1 MKYKIINGSITL
13 CGNTILESINIEIN
27 ENSHIGIVG
36 ANGVGK
42 TTLLKGI
49 INNELIDEGIDD
61 TKHEII
67 KIGTYNIGYQEQITF
82 DDENITLED
91 EIRKCYKEIID
102 IENKIKAYEENMV
115 DISKYSNLLDN
126 YKYLGGYTYKKEY
139 EVILHRFGFNDE
151 DKKRPISS
159 FSGGERTKIAFIK
172 LLLSKPDLLLLDEPT
187 NHLDIDAIMWLEGF
201 LKEYKK
207 AFVVIS
213 HDRMF
218 LNNIV
223 NTIYEIRDYKTIQYS
238 GNYEYYEKEKQLRYE
253 QAVREYN
260 KQQVEIK
267 HLREIYERFRNK
279 PSKASMALS
288 RLHRLEKM
296 DILDKPSSINNK
308 SFKANL
314 NDIGES
320 PKKVLMIKDLSV
332 GYDKELCN
340 ISLDVIKG
348 SKIGVIG
355 KNGTGKSTLLKTING
370 MLSPLSG
377 EVQYGLH
384 VNIGYFD
391 QTLKMINDNNTIL
404 TEFKESHP
412 ELLEQEA
419 RNMLA
424 GFLFTGEDVN
434 KKINVLSGGEKVR
447 LQLCKIFASKPNL
460 LILDEPTNHMDID
473 NKEYLEDILKDYEG
487 TLIFVSHDRYFI
499 KKCATSLIVFN
510 DNNCEYLDYDY
521 DKYMNNQQVEQKKKE
536 LEDYK
541 PKKKYQKVIDETIKK
556 DNIYELKKELNKLE
570 QEIIKKEVKIKML
583 NEELTKPEVYNNI
596 TEANSISNKVKELT
610 IELDELN
617 VNWEDLTNRIIG
629 DNNE

>member
-13 CGNTILESINIEIN
+13 GGNTILESINIEIN

-49 INNELIDEGIDD
+49 IDNELIDEGIDD

-91 EIRKCYKEIID
+91 EIRKCYREIID
-102 IENKIKAYEENMV
+102 IENKIKSYEENMV

-139 EVILHRFGFNDE
+139 EVILHKFGFNDE

-223 NTIYEIRDYKTIQYS
+223 NTIYEIRDYKTIKYT
-238 GNYEYYEKEKQLRYE
+238 GNYEYYEKEKVLRYE
-253 QAVREYN
+253 QALRDYN
-260 KQQVEIK
+260 QQQQEIK
-267 HLREIYERFRNK
+267 HLKELYERFRNK
-279 PSKASMALS
+279 PSKASMAMS

-296 DILDKPSSINNK
+296 DILDKPRRIDNK
-308 SFKANL
+308 SFRVNINNIKEAAR
-314 NDIGES
+314 
-320 PKKVLMIKDLSV
+320 KVISLKNLSV

-340 ISLDVIKG
+340 ISLDIIKG
-348 SKIGVIG
+348 SKVGIIG
-355 KNGTGKSTLLKTING
+355 KNGTGKSTLLKTI
-370 MLSPLSG
+370 
-377 EVQYGLH
+377 YGLIEPISGKIIYGSN
-384 VNIGYFD
+384 VEVGYFD
-391 QTLKMINDNNTIL
+391 QTLKMIDDNNTVI
-404 TEFKESHP
+404 TEFKMAFP
-412 ELLEQEA
+412 DLLEQEV
-419 RNMLA
+419 RDMLA
-424 GFLFTGEDVN
+424 LFLFVGEDVH

-447 LQLCKIFASKPNL
+447 LQLCKIFAAHPNV
-460 LILDEPTNHMDID
+460 LILDEPTNHMDIG
-473 NKEYLEDILKDYEG
+473 NKEYLEEILKNYKG

-499 KKCATSLIVFN
+499 KKCAESLIVFD
-510 DNNCEYLDYDY
+510 DNNCEYLNYGY
-521 DKYMNNQQVEQKKKE
+521 DKYLKQLKEQSNVVVEETKEKKVKVAKPVVNNN
-536 LEDYK
+536 
-541 PKKKYQKVIDETIKK
+541 T
-556 DNIYELKKELNKLE
+556 YELKKELKILE
-570 QEIIKKEVKIKML
+570 REIMKKEIEVVAL
-583 NEELTKPEVYNNI
+583 NNELTKEEVYTDI
-596 TEANSISNKVKELT
+596 EEANRLSKQLKEIQKEL
-610 IELDELN
+610 DKLN
-617 VNWEDLTNRIIG
+617 IKWEKLTDKIVG
-629 DNNE
+629 GNNE